1 MILQPILLSL
11 KVAILATTADF
22 FIGTF
27 CAYIMVRKNISG
39 KNIWETILILP
50 MILPPSVLGY
60 ILLVLLGKRGPVGS
74 FLMEHFDLQVVFT
87 WVACVIAASI
97 VSLPLMYQSAKAG
110 LLSVDLVYE
119 DAARDLG
126 ANKWQVF
133 WKITLPLARPGII
146 SGIVLSFARSMGE
159 FGATLMVAGNIPGR
173 TQTISTAIYFAVD
186 AGKEPLANVLVLV
199 MTLLSFVI
207 VFCLNHWLKRSL
219 INENKYNRIG

>member
-11 KVAILATTADF
+11 KVATLATIVAF
-22 FIGTF
+22 LIGTI
-27 CAYIMVRKNISG
+27 CAYIMVRKNIPG

-60 ILLVLLGKRGPVGS
+60 ILLILLGKRGPVGS
-74 FLMEHFDLQVVFT
+74 FLMEHFELQIIFT
-87 WVACVIAASI
+87 WIACVIAASV
-97 VSLPLMYQSAKAG
+97 VSLPLMYQSAKTG

-126 ANKWQVF
+126 ANRWQVF
-133 WKITLPLARPGII
+133 WKITLPLAMPGII

-159 FGATLMVAGNIPGR
+159 FGATLMVAGNIPGK

-186 AGKEPLANVLVLV
+186 AGKGHLANVLVFV
-199 MTLLSFVI
+199 MTLLSFI
-207 VFCLNHWLKRSL
+207 MVFCLNHWLKKEL
-219 INENKYNRIG
+219 NK

>member
-1 MILQPILLSL
+1 MILQPILLSI
-11 KVAILATTADF
+11 KVAILATTVAF

-27 CAYIMVRKNISG
+27 CAYIMVRKNIQG

-74 FLMEHFDLQVVFT
+74 FLMEHFDLQIVFT

-97 VSLPLMYQSAKAG
+97 VSLPLMYQSAKTG
-110 LLSVDLVYE
+110 LISVDLVYE

-133 WKITLPLARPGII
+133 WKITLPLAKPGII

-186 AGKEPLANVLVLV
+186 AGKEHLANVLVLL
-199 MTLLSFVI
+199 MTLLSFI
-207 VFCLNHWLKRSL
+207 MVFCLNQWLKRSL
-219 INENKYNRIG
+219 INENKYNGIG

>member
-11 KVAILATTADF
+11 KVATIATIVTF
-22 FIGTF
+22 FIGTI

-60 ILLVLLGKRGPVGS
+60 LLLVLLGKRGPVGS
-74 FLMEHFDLQVVFT
+74 FLMEHFDFQIIFT
-87 WVACVIAASI
+87 WVACVIAASV
-97 VSLPLMYQSAKAG
+97 VSLPLMYQSAKTG

-126 ANKWQVF
+126 ANRWQVF
-133 WKITLPLARPGII
+133 RKITLPLAMPGVI

-159 FGATLMVAGNIPGR
+159 FGATLMVAGNIPGK

-186 AGKEPLANVLVLV
+186 AGKEHLANVLVFI
-199 MTLLSFVI
+199 MTLLSFFM
-207 VFCLNHWLKRSL
+207 VFFLNFWLKKEL
-219 INENKYNRIG
+219 NK

>member
-1 MILQPILLSL
+1 MIIQPILLSL
-11 KVAILATTADF
+11 KVAILATIVAF
-22 FIGTF
+22 FIGTI
-27 CAYIMVRKNISG
+27 CAYIMVRKNIPG

-74 FLMEHFDLQVVFT
+74 FLMEHFDLQIIFT
-87 WVACVIAASI
+87 WVACVIAASV
-97 VSLPLMYQSAKAG
+97 VSLPLMYQSAKTG
-110 LLSVDLVYE
+110 LISVDLVYE

-133 WKITLPLARPGII
+133 WKITLPLAMPGII

-159 FGATLMVAGNIPGR
+159 FGATLMVAGNIPGK

-186 AGKEPLANVLVLV
+186 AGKEHLANVLVLI
-199 MTLLSFVI
+199 MTLLSFI
-207 VFCLNHWLKRSL
+207 MVFCLNHWLKRSL
-219 INENKYNRIG
+219 INENKYNGIG